1 MADRKG
7 DRPRHGPKDNT
18 KIRSCQSFFHRKYCN
33 LRRSPFKISQDTRRS
48 STASFSNW
56 QAVDLEQFPGLRSKP
71 YPESPLPNSVNS
83 QARNLSMDTTAAVLY
98 SKEGYDTGGQ
108 KLLGRHSAG
117 EGFLKSLVHHGTAD
131 SLYCY
136 ADSETTFKEFCSHIQ
151 PWLQQPRKVRWIPT
165 ERPDLLSQP
174 GTIYRPD
181 PAFSQ
186 IVWARRFVDQRAYSV
201 CGVTHTIATK
211 YVMKS
216 IGDLITAPV
225 QRWDALICTST
236 AVKTAVEGVLT
247 GWSEYLAQRNG
258 GKPEILVKLPVIP
271 LGVDCS
277 AFPQGVEAVNAGDR
291 QRQELGISPGDIVV
305 LFVGRLTF
313 SAKAHPVPMY
323 IALERAAQQTKAK
336 IHLIQAGWIEDP
348 REEPDFKNSAQ
359 IFCPSV
365 NAIFLDG
372 RKPEIRINIWS
383 AADIFISLSDNIQ
396 ETFGLT
402 PIEAMANGLPA
413 IVSDWNGYKESVRH
427 EIDGFRIPTLIPPPA
442 SCLDLALNYL
452 DGSLNWP
459 TYMGHTSLVTA
470 LDIDAC
476 TRALCQLIENPEVR
490 KRMGENARQR
500 AREIYDWKVVIAAYE
515 QLWRELAE
523 IRLSAPE
530 SAPVKAGKP
539 PYPLG
544 DDPFRVLGHYST
556 RTLSNEMMLSLGA
569 MATPELLKQVQTI
582 WFTSFGED
590 RRISVSIQMEILDT
604 IKQESAVSVGEIIR
618 RYVKNEQEL
627 ASMYRT
633 LLYLVKFDILVISS

>member
-1 MADRKG
+1 
-7 DRPRHGPKDNT
+7 
-18 KIRSCQSFFHRKYCN
+18 
-33 LRRSPFKISQDTRRS
+33 
-48 STASFSNW
+48 
-56 QAVDLEQFPGLRSKP
+56 
-71 YPESPLPNSVNS
+71 
-83 QARNLSMDTTAAVLY
+83 MDTTAAVLY
-98 SKEGYDTGGQ
+98 TKEGYDTRGQ

-117 EGFLKSLVHHGTAD
+117 EGFLKSLVQHGTAD
-131 SLYCY
+131 SLYCL
-136 ADSETTFKEFCSHIQ
+136 ADSQTTFKEFCSHIQ

-165 ERPDLLSQP
+165 ERPDLLSKP

-181 PAFSQ
+181 PILSQ

-201 CGVTHTIATK
+201 CGVTHTLGTK
-211 YVMKS
+211 YVMEA
-216 IGDLITAPV
+216 IGDLITAPM
-225 QRWDALICTST
+225 QPWDALICTSV
-236 AVKTAVEGVLT
+236 AAKTAVEGALRE
-247 GWSEYLAQRNG
+247 WSEYLAQRNG
-258 GKPEILVKLPVIP
+258 GQPEILVKLPVIP

-277 AFPQGVEAVNAGDR
+277 AFPQGMEAVNSRR
-291 QRQELGISPGDIVV
+291 QLRQELGISPDDIVV

-323 IALERAAQQTKAK
+323 IALEGAAQQTKAK

-365 NAIFLDG
+365 KAIFLDG

-427 EIDGFRIPTLIPPPA
+427 EIDGFRIPTLIPPPE

-452 DGSLNWP
+452 DDSLNWP
-459 TYMGHTSLVTA
+459 TYMGHTSLATA
-470 LDIDAC
+470 VDIDAC
-476 TRALCQLIENPEVR
+476 TRALCQLIENPVLR
-490 KRMGENARQR
+490 KRMGQNARQR

-523 IRLSAPE
+523 IRVGAPE

-544 DDPFRVLGHYST
+544 DDPFRVLGHYAT

-569 MATPELLKQVQTI
+569 IVTPELLKHVQTI
-582 WFTSFGED
+582 WFTSFGDD

-604 IKQESAVSVGEIIR
+604 IKQEGTVSVGEVMR

-627 ASMYRT
+627 AYLYRT
-633 LLYLVKFDILVISS
+633 MLYLVKFGILVISH

>member
-1 MADRKG
+1 
-7 DRPRHGPKDNT
+7 
-18 KIRSCQSFFHRKYCN
+18 
-33 LRRSPFKISQDTRRS
+33 
-48 STASFSNW
+48 
-56 QAVDLEQFPGLRSKP
+56 
-71 YPESPLPNSVNS
+71 
-83 QARNLSMDTTAAVLY
+83 MDTTAAVLY
-98 SKEGYDTGGQ
+98 NKEGYHTGGK

-117 EGFLKSLVHHGTAD
+117 EGFLKSLVQHGTAD
-131 SLYCY
+131 SLYCC

-151 PWLQQPRKVRWIPT
+151 PWLQKPRKVRWIPT

-181 PAFSQ
+181 PALSQ
-186 IVWARRFVDQRAYSV
+186 IVWGRRFVDQRAYSV
-201 CGVTHTIATK
+201 CGVTHTIGTK
-211 YVMKS
+211 YVMEA
-216 IGDLITAPV
+216 IGDLIAAPM
-225 QRWDALICTST
+225 QPWDALICTSA
-236 AVKTAVEGVLT
+236 AVKTAVEGVLRE
-247 GWSEYLAQRNG
+247 WSEYLAQRNG

-277 AFPQGVEAVNAGDR
+277 AFPQGVEAVNSRR
-291 QRQELGISPGDIVV
+291 QLRQELGISPGDIVV

-313 SAKAHPVPMY
+313 SAKGHPVPMY
-323 IALERAAQQTKAK
+323 IALEAAAQQTKAK

-372 RKPEIRINIWS
+372 RQPEIRINIWS

-396 ETFGLT
+396 ESFGLT

-427 EIDGFRIPTLIPPPA
+427 EIDGFRIPTLIPPPE

-459 TYMGHTSLVTA
+459 TYMGHTSLATA
-470 LDIDAC
+470 VDIEAC
-476 TRALCQLIENPEVR
+476 TRALCELIENPELR

-500 AREIYDWKVVIAAYE
+500 AKEIYDWKVVIAAYE

-523 IRLSAPE
+523 IRLVAPE
-530 SAPVKAGKP
+530 SAPLKAGKP

-544 DDPFRVLGHYST
+544 DDPFRVLGHYAT
-556 RTLSNEMMLSLGA
+556 RTLSKKMILSLGA
-569 MATPELLKQVQTI
+569 IATPEILQQIQTI
-582 WFTSFGED
+582 WFTSFGQD
-590 RRISVSIQMEILDT
+590 RRISVNIQMQILDT
-604 IKQESAVSVGEIIR
+604 IKQEGAVSVGEVIR

-627 ASMYRT
+627 AYLYRT
-633 LLYLVKFDILVISS
+633 LLYFLKFDILVIRD

>member
-1 MADRKG
+1 
-7 DRPRHGPKDNT
+7 
-18 KIRSCQSFFHRKYCN
+18 
-33 LRRSPFKISQDTRRS
+33 
-48 STASFSNW
+48 
-56 QAVDLEQFPGLRSKP
+56 
-71 YPESPLPNSVNS
+71 
-83 QARNLSMDTTAAVLY
+83 MDTTAAVLY
-98 SKEGYDTGGQ
+98 NKEGYDTRGQ

-117 EGFLKSLVHHGTAD
+117 EGFLKSLVQHGTAD
-131 SLYCY
+131 SLYCL
-136 ADSETTFKEFCSHIQ
+136 ADSQTTFKEFCSHIQ

-181 PAFSQ
+181 PALSQ

-201 CGVTHTIATK
+201 CGVTHTLGTK
-211 YVMKS
+211 YVMEA
-216 IGDLITAPV
+216 IGDLITAPM
-225 QRWDALICTST
+225 QRWDALICTSV
-236 AVKTAVEGVLT
+236 AAKTAVEEALRE
-247 GWSEYLAQRNG
+247 WSEYLAQRNG
-258 GKPEILVKLPVIP
+258 GQPEILVKLPVIP

-277 AFPQGVEAVNAGDR
+277 AFPQGMEAVNSRR
-291 QRQELGISPGDIVV
+291 QLRQQLGISPDDIVV

-323 IALERAAQQTKAK
+323 IALEGAAQQTKAK

-372 RKPEIRINIWS
+372 RKPKIRINIWS

-427 EIDGFRIPTLIPPPA
+427 EIDGFRIPTLIPPPE

-452 DGSLNWP
+452 DDSLNWP
-459 TYMGHTSLVTA
+459 TYMGHTSLATA
-470 LDIDAC
+470 VDIDGC
-476 TRALCQLIENPEVR
+476 TRALCQLIENRELR

-523 IRLSAPE
+523 IRVGAPE

-544 DDPFRVLGHYST
+544 DDPFRVLGHYAT

-569 MATPELLKQVQTI
+569 IVTPELLKQVQTI
-582 WFTSFGED
+582 WFTSFGDD

-604 IKQESAVSVGEIIR
+604 IKQEGTLSVGEVIR

-627 ASMYRT
+627 AYLYRT
-633 LLYLVKFDILVISS
+633 MLYLVKFGILVISH

>member
-1 MADRKG
+1 MGYIAIESIVYATNTTHQVLQAKTVCEYSFDRLKAIS
-7 DRPRHGPKDNT
+7 NFQT
-18 KIRSCQSFFHRKYCN
+18 KTSAT
-33 LRRSPFKISQDTRRS
+33 D
-48 STASFSNW
+48 
-56 QAVDLEQFPGLRSKP
+56 SK
-71 YPESPLPNSVNS
+71 VI
-83 QARNLSMDTTAAVLY
+83 NLSMDTTAAVLY
-98 SKEGYDTGGQ
+98 NKEGYDTGGQ

-117 EGFLKSLVHHGTAD
+117 EGFLKSLVQHGTAD
-131 SLYCY
+131 SLYCC
-136 ADSETTFKEFCSHIQ
+136 ADSEKTFKEFCSHIQ
-151 PWLQQPRKVRWIPT
+151 PWLQKPRKVRWIPN
-165 ERPDLLSQP
+165 ERPDLLAQP

-181 PAFSQ
+181 PSLADL
-186 IVWARRFVDQRAYSV
+186 VWARRFVDQRAYSV
-201 CGVTHTIATK
+201 CGVTHTIGTK

-216 IGDLITAPV
+216 IGDLIAAPI
-225 QRWDALICTST
+225 QPWDALICTSN
-236 AVKTAVEGVLT
+236 AVKTAVFGVLT
-247 GWSEYLAQRNG
+247 EWSEYLAQRNG
-258 GKPEILVKLPVIP
+258 GQPEILVKLPVIP

-277 AFPQGVEAVNAGDR
+277 AFPQGLAAVNAGR
-291 QRQELGISPGDIVV
+291 QQRQELGISPDDIVV

-427 EIDGFRIPTLIPPPA
+427 EIDGFRIPTLIPPSE

-452 DGSLNWP
+452 DDSLNWP
-459 TYMGHTSLVTA
+459 TYMGHTSLATA
-470 LDIDAC
+470 VDIDAC
-476 TRALCQLIENPEVR
+476 TRALCQLIENPELR

-500 AREIYDWKVVIAAYE
+500 AKEIYDWKVVIAAYE

-523 IRLSAPE
+523 IRILAPE
-530 SAPVKAGKP
+530 SAPLKSGKP

-556 RTLSNEMMLSLGA
+556 KALSNEMMLSLGGI
-569 MATPELLKQVQTI
+569 ATPELLQQLYKI
-582 WFTSFGED
+582 WFTSFGQD
-590 RRISVSIQMEILDT
+590 RRISVKVQMEILDT
-604 IKQESAVSVGEIIR
+604 IQQKGAVSVGEIVD
-618 RYVKNEQEL
+618 RYAKNKQQL
-627 ASMYRT
+627 AYLYRT
-633 LLYLVKFDILVISS
+633 LLYLLKFGILVISH

>member
-1 MADRKG
+1 
-7 DRPRHGPKDNT
+7 
-18 KIRSCQSFFHRKYCN
+18 
-33 LRRSPFKISQDTRRS
+33 
-48 STASFSNW
+48 
-56 QAVDLEQFPGLRSKP
+56 
-71 YPESPLPNSVNS
+71 
-83 QARNLSMDTTAAVLY
+83 MDTTAAVLY

-117 EGFLKSLVHHGTAD
+117 EGFLKSLVQHGTAD
-131 SLYCY
+131 SLYCCV
-136 ADSETTFKEFCSHIQ
+136 DSETTFKEFCSHIQ
-151 PWLQQPRKVRWIPT
+151 PWLQQPRKVRWIPS

-181 PAFSQ
+181 PCLADL
-186 IVWARRFVDQRAYSV
+186 VWARRFVDQRAYSV
-201 CGVTHTIATK
+201 CGVTHTIGTK
-211 YVMKS
+211 YVMES
-216 IGDLITAPV
+216 IGDLITAPM
-225 QRWDALICTST
+225 QPWDALICTST
-236 AVKTAVEGVLT
+236 AVKTAVEKVLT
-247 GWSEYLAQRNG
+247 EWSEYLAQRNG
-258 GKPEILVKLPVIP
+258 GQPEILVKLPIIP
-271 LGVDCS
+271 LGVDCN
-277 AFPQGVEAVNAGDR
+277 AFPQGLEAVNIGSQ
-291 QRQELGISPGDIVV
+291 QRQELGISPDDIVV

-413 IVSDWNGYKESVRH
+413 IVSDWNGYKDSVRH
-427 EIDGFRIPTLIPPPA
+427 EIDGFRIPTLIPP
-442 SCLDLALNYL
+442 SEFCLDLALNYL

-459 TYMGHTSLVTA
+459 TYMGHTSLATA
-470 LDIDAC
+470 VDIDAC
-476 TRALCQLIENPEVR
+476 TRALCQLIENPELR

-500 AREIYDWKVVIAAYE
+500 AKEIYDWKVVIAAYE

-523 IRLSAPE
+523 IRVLAPE
-530 SAPVKAGKP
+530 SAPLKAGKP

-556 RTLSNEMMLSLGA
+556 KALSNEMMVSLGEI
-569 MATPELLKQVQTI
+569 ATPELLQQLQTI
-582 WFTSFGED
+582 WFTNFGQD
-590 RRISVSIQMEILDT
+590 RRISVKVQMEILDT
-604 IKQESAVSVGEIIR
+604 IKQKGAVSVGEIVD
-618 RYVKNEQEL
+618 RYIKNDRQL
-627 ASMYRT
+627 AYMYRT
-633 LLYLVKFDILVISS
+633 LLYLVKFGILVINS

>member
-1 MADRKG
+1 
-7 DRPRHGPKDNT
+7 
-18 KIRSCQSFFHRKYCN
+18 
-33 LRRSPFKISQDTRRS
+33 
-48 STASFSNW
+48 
-56 QAVDLEQFPGLRSKP
+56 
-71 YPESPLPNSVNS
+71 
-83 QARNLSMDTTAAVLY
+83 MDITAAVLY
-98 SKEGYDTGGQ
+98 NKEGYDTRGQ

-117 EGFLKSLVHHGTAD
+117 EGFLKSLVQHGTAD
-131 SLYCY
+131 SLYCL
-136 ADSETTFKEFCSHIQ
+136 ADSQTTFKEFCSHIQ
-151 PWLQQPRKVRWIPT
+151 PWLQQPRRVRWIPT

-181 PAFSQ
+181 PILSQ

-201 CGVTHTIATK
+201 CGVTHTLGTK
-211 YVMKS
+211 YVMEA
-216 IGDLITAPV
+216 IGDLITAPI
-225 QRWDALICTST
+225 QPWDALICTS
-236 AVKTAVEGVLT
+236 AAAKTAVEGALRE
-247 GWSEYLAQRNG
+247 WSEYLAQRNG
-258 GKPEILVKLPVIP
+258 GLPEILVKLPVIP

-277 AFPQGVEAVNAGDR
+277 AFPQGMEAVNSRR
-291 QRQELGISPGDIVV
+291 QLRQELGISPDDIVV

-323 IALERAAQQTKAK
+323 IALEGAAQQTKAK

-383 AADIFISLSDNIQ
+383 AADVFISLSDNIQ

-427 EIDGFRIPTLIPPPA
+427 EIDGFRIPTLIPPPE

-452 DGSLNWP
+452 DDSLNWP
-459 TYMGHTSLVTA
+459 TYMGHTSLATA
-470 LDIDAC
+470 VDIDAC
-476 TRALCQLIENPEVR
+476 TRALCQLIENPQLR

-500 AREIYDWKVVIAAYE
+500 ARDIYDWKVVIAAYE

-523 IRLSAPE
+523 IRVGAPE
-530 SAPVKAGKP
+530 SAPVKVGKP

-544 DDPFRVLGHYST
+544 DDPFRVLGHYAT

-569 MATPELLKQVQTI
+569 IVTPELLKQVQTI
-582 WFTSFGED
+582 WFTSFGDD

-604 IKQESAVSVGEIIR
+604 IKQEGTVSVGEVIR

-627 ASMYRT
+627 AYLYRT
-633 LLYLVKFDILVISS
+633 MLYLVKFGILVISH

>member
-1 MADRKG
+1 
-7 DRPRHGPKDNT
+7 
-18 KIRSCQSFFHRKYCN
+18 
-33 LRRSPFKISQDTRRS
+33 
-48 STASFSNW
+48 
-56 QAVDLEQFPGLRSKP
+56 
-71 YPESPLPNSVNS
+71 
-83 QARNLSMDTTAAVLY
+83 MDTTAAVLY

-117 EGFLKSLVHHGTAD
+117 EGFLKSLVQHGTAD
-131 SLYCY
+131 SLYCCV
-136 ADSETTFKEFCSHIQ
+136 DSETTFKEFCSHIQ
-151 PWLQQPRKVRWIPT
+151 PWLQQPRKVRWIPS

-181 PAFSQ
+181 PCLADL
-186 IVWARRFVDQRAYSV
+186 VWARRFVDQRAYSV
-201 CGVTHTIATK
+201 CGVTHTIGTK
-211 YVMKS
+211 YVMES
-216 IGDLITAPV
+216 IGNLIVAPM
-225 QRWDALICTST
+225 QPWDALICTST
-236 AVKTAVEGVLT
+236 AVKTAVERVLIE
-247 GWSEYLAQRNG
+247 WSEYLAQRNG
-258 GKPEILVKLPVIP
+258 GQPEILVKLPIIP

-277 AFPQGVEAVNAGDR
+277 AFPQGLEAINASCQ
-291 QRQELGISPGDIVV
+291 QRQKLGISPDDIVV

-413 IVSDWNGYKESVRH
+413 IVSDWNGYKDSVRH
-427 EIDGFRIPTLIPPPA
+427 EIDGFRIPTLIPPSE

-459 TYMGHTSLVTA
+459 TYMGHTSLATA
-470 LDIDAC
+470 VDIDAC
-476 TRALCQLIENPEVR
+476 ARALCQLIESPELR

-500 AREIYDWKVVIAAYE
+500 AKEIYDWKVVIAAYE

-523 IRLSAPE
+523 IRMGAPE
-530 SAPVKAGKP
+530 SAPLKAGKP

-556 RTLSNEMMLSLGA
+556 KALSNEMMVSLGEI
-569 MATPELLKQVQTI
+569 ATPELLQQLQTI
-582 WFTSFGED
+582 WFTNFGQD
-590 RRISVSIQMEILDT
+590 RRISVKVQMEILDT
-604 IKQESAVSVGEIIR
+604 IKQKGAVSIGEIVD
-618 RYVKNEQEL
+618 RYVKNDRQL
-627 ASMYRT
+627 AYMYRT
-633 LLYLVKFDILVISS
+633 VLYLVKFGILVISH